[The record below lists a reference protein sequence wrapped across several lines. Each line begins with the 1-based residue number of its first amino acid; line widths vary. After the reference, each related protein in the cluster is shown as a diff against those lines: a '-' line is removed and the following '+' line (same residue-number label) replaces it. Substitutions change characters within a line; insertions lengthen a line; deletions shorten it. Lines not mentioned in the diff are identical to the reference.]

1 MVTGCRNGTPTR
13 GCGAERV
20 SSTRCCGE
28 ALLLTGRV
36 TRVQYGCGLHNRGER
51 VKRTQK
57 TLPSRVAAA
66 DWRPTA
72 IQRRIAGHTYAQ
84 IGAEFGVTAA
94 RAYAVVSEHLDACR
108 KEATE
113 RAEEL
118 RQIELE
124 RLDKLLAVVGPMAEA
139 GDLAAVDRLLR
150 IQERRSAYLGLD
162 APRAQL
168 VAVDARPDTV
178 RALMA
183 LVGNSNSG
191 IAQVSGSTLIDAA
204 RDVTP
209 AHAVSATDGVR
220 KPHA

>member
-1 MVTGCRNGTPTR
+1 M
-13 GCGAERV
+13 
-20 SSTRCCGE
+20 
-28 ALLLTGRV
+28 
-36 TRVQYGCGLHNRGER
+36 
-51 VKRTQK
+51 KRTQK

-66 DWRPTA
+66 DWRPLA

-124 RLDKLLAVVGPMAEA
+124 RLDKLLAVVGPMAEG

-150 IQERRSAYLGLD
+150 IQERRAAYLGLD

-183 LVGNSNSG
+183 LVAPAGHQDNGAS
-191 IAQVSGSTLIDAA
+191 VLDAA

-209 AHAVSATDGVR
+209 THTVSAPDGVR